1 MPNYH
6 DDELERIKEKKLA
19 EIAVKKSSSV
29 EKSSHGYVELT
40 DVNFDSTISQANI
53 PVLVDFWA
61 AWCGPCVMMAPIFE
75 QLAKKYDGKA
85 LLAKVN
91 VDENP
96 EASQKFGI
104 YGIPTF
110 IFFKGGKEVGRVVG
124 AVGASGLEAELKK
137 HL

>member
-19 EIAVKKSSSV
+19 EISVKKSSSV
-29 EKSSHGYVELT
+29 EKSSHGYIELT
-40 DVNFDSTISQANI
+40 DVNFDSTISQASI

>member
-1 MPNYH
+1 MSKYQN
-6 DDELERIKEKKLA
+6 DELERIKEKKLA
-19 EIAVKKSSSV
+19 EMAAQKNDSY
-29 EKSSHGYVELT
+29 EKLSHGYIELT
-40 DVNFDSTISQANI
+40 DVNFNITISQANI

-75 QLAKKYDGKA
+75 QLAKKYEKKA

-96 EASQKFGI
+96 EVSQKFGI

-110 IFFKGGKEVGRVVG
+110 IFFKDGK
-124 AVGASGLEAELKK
+124 
-137 HL
+137 

>member
-6 DDELERIKEKKLA
+6 DDELERIKEKKLTEMA
-19 EIAVKKSSSV
+19 TQKSSSV

>member
-6 DDELERIKEKKLA
+6 DDELEKIKEKKLA
-19 EIAVKKSSSV
+19 EISVKKRSSV
-29 EKSSHGYVELT
+29 EKSSHDYVELT

-85 LLAKVN
+85 MLAKVN